1 MLNYDVVVVGAGPAG
16 STAAKFLSEAGVKV
30 LLIDKSKFP
39 RDKPCG
45 GGIPIRTLKKFKY
58 IGEKNLI
65 ESYSYG
71 GCLHSISPKCM
82 LEIPKNKPLIA
93 MVLRKKFDYELVK
106 LAIDC
111 GTTFYDGKTVQ
122 NINILDNKASIKLSD
137 DSEIESQMVIGADGV
152 WSTIAKQCNL
162 RSGNTDIGLSLFQE
176 IPITTDSL
184 DKYYTEKR
192 VVHIYLK
199 LQDLVGYGWIFPKKK
214 HLNIGICEFE
224 SNANKSKNRKNLKNI
239 FSDFIEILKQ
249 DKLIP
254 KNICLKKYRG
264 AALPLKP
271 ITKTYTNRVI
281 LCGDAAGL
289 INPATGEGIDYAM
302 SSGYIASGV
311 VVEALEA
318 NDTSSKFLSKYESI
332 WKKDFGK
339 DIKIFLRAQ
348 NGWRTQGTKLIKI
361 ASKDKKIAD
370 IAIEVATGNLSVSE
384 CKFQLIR
391 RFLFLYLKDLL
402 HINR

>member
-1 MLNYDVVVVGAGPAG
+1 MLSYDVVVVGAGPAG
-16 STAAKFLSEAGVKV
+16 STAAKFLSESGVKV
-30 LLIDKSKFP
+30 LLVDKSKFP

-45 GGIPIRTLKKFKY
+45 GGIPVRTLKKFKY
-58 IGEKNLI
+58 IEEKNLI

-71 GCLHSISPKCM
+71 GSLHSNSPKCM
-82 LEIPKNKPLIA
+82 LEIPKNEPLIG

-106 LAIDC
+106 MAMDC
-111 GTTFYDGKTVQ
+111 GTTFYDGKKVQ
-122 NINILDNKASIKLSD
+122 SINILDNKADIKLSD
-137 DSEIESQMVIGADGV
+137 GSEIESQIVVGADGV

-162 RSGNTDIGLSLFQE
+162 KSVNTDIGLSLFQE
-176 IPITTDSL
+176 IPISTDLL

-192 VVHIYLK
+192 VVHVYLK
-199 LQDLVGYGWIFPKKK
+199 IQGLVGYGWIFPKKK

-224 SNANKSKNRKNLKNI
+224 PNEKKQKNRKNLKNI
-239 FSDFIEILKQ
+239 FNDFIEILKQ
-249 DKLIP
+249 EQLIP
-254 KNICLKKYRG
+254 KNIIYKKYRG

-289 INPATGEGIDYAM
+289 INPATGEGINYAM
-302 SSGYIASGV
+302 SSGQIASGV
-311 VVEALEA
+311 IVDALEA

-348 NGWRTQGTKLIKI
+348 NGWRTQGTKLIKL

-370 IAIEVATGNLSVSE
+370 IAIEIATGNLSVSV

-391 RFLFLYLKDLL
+391 RFLFLYLKNLL